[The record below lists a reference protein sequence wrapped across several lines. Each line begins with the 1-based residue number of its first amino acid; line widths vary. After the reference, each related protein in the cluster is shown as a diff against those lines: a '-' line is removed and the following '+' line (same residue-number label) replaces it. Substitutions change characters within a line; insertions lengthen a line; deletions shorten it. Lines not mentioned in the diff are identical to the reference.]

1 MNPAFK
7 NKYPESLKT
16 WSSRWVLKDKGASQM
31 QSIWSSCCAP
41 GNLVIKVGSER
52 QGCQPDAKHLIKL
65 LCTRCKPRS
74 MRTVLSLTH
83 QVLHYR
89 AKTALQSLNLKF
101 ELVYQRLPSNAHVS
115 KKLRRN
121 LHNNDLK
128 ITRQSVQ
135 SQNYESCT

>member
-1 MNPAFK
+1 MLPRICRQISNPQNMNPVFK

-16 WSSRWVLKDKGASQM
+16 WSSRWVLKDKG
-31 QSIWSSCCAP
+31 
-41 GNLVIKVGSER
+41 
-52 QGCQPDAKHLIKL
+52 CQPDAKHLVKL

-101 ELVYQRLPSNAHVS
+101 EIVYQCLPSNAHVS
-115 KKLRRN
+115 KKLQRN
-121 LHNNDLK
+121 LHNNNLK

-135 SQNYESCT
+135 SQHYESCT